1 MAADSRLRQKLGSQ
15 SGIVILVSNLTLFVF
30 KYIAGCLSN
39 SISIQA
45 DAVNN
50 LTDSGAAILTI
61 AGFHI
66 AAKPKDQKHP
76 HGYGR
81 MEYIS
86 GLAIACMIIAA
97 GILFVKSSIDR
108 LLRPEPIVIEGLF
121 TVAVTIGAIF
131 AKLALAFYSHKLNKI
146 VRSATIKAVVLDCL
160 FDAVVTLLTLIT
172 LALSQI
178 TALPLDA
185 IIGLAVSALIIYN
198 GFISAKEN
206 IGLLLGNSL
215 DTKAQQQIAAAVADC
230 PEFTGIRS
238 IIANDFGPNNQI
250 VVVELSPNQDFSI
263 TDIQRAADAL
273 SLKFEEMFDFK
284 VIVYWSSKNR
294 R

>member
-1 MAADSRLRQKLGSQ
+1 VSNCYRQKLGRQ
-15 SGIVILVSNLTLFVF
+15 SGIVILVSNLALFVF
-30 KYIAGCLSN
+30 KYIAGVLSN

-50 LTDSGAAILTI
+50 LTDSVSAILTI
-61 AGFHI
+61 IGFQI
-66 AAKPKDQKHP
+66 AAKPKDQRHP

-97 GILFVKSSIDR
+97 GILFVKSSIER
-108 LLRPEPIVIEGLF
+108 LINPEPVVIEGLF
-121 TVAVTIGAIF
+121 IVLVTVIAIF
-131 AKLALAFYSHKLNKI
+131 VKLILAFYSHKLNKI
-146 VRSATIKAVVLDCL
+146 VRSAAVKATMMDCL
-160 FDAVVTLLTLIT
+160 FDTVVTLFTLIT
-172 LALSQI
+172 LGLSQI
-178 TALPLDA
+178 TALPVDA
-185 IIGLAVSALIIYN
+185 VIGLAVSALIIYN

-206 IGLLLGNSL
+206 TGLLLGNSL
-215 DTKAQQQIAAAVADC
+215 DIKAQQQIETVVAERQ
-230 PEFTGIRS
+230 EFNGIKS

-263 TDIQRAADAL
+263 TDIQGAADAL

-284 VIVYWSSKNR
+284 VIVYWSSKTG
-294 R
+294 